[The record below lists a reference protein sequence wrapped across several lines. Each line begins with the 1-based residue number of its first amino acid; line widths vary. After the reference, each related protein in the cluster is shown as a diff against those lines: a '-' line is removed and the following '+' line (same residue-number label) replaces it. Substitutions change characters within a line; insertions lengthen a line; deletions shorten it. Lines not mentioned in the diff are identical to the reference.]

1 MTDNAIYVSITGL
14 RLKKPWHVFRFYWLA
29 LQALRQARKAAGN
42 LTTEAKTIGGIHHT
56 LTVWESR
63 AAMQGFLY
71 VGAHKRAIAA
81 FGKIATGKTFG
92 FAADRVPSWEEVPE
106 IWGARGR
113 EYGA

>member
-1 MTDNAIYVSITGL
+1 V
-14 RLKKPWHVFRFYWLA
+14 
-29 LQALRQARKAAGN
+29 AGN
-42 LTTEAKTIGGIHHT
+42 VKAEARTIDGVHHT

-71 VGAHKRAIAA
+71 AGAHKRAIAA
-81 FGKIATGKTFG
+81 FGAIATGKTFG

-106 IWGARGR
+106 IWRTRGR